1 VVPQFVT
8 FTGNAKR
15 ARGWHGHSYEP
26 KWQPAWQPARTTP
39 AAPAKTAAHA
49 SRCVSDVNHASLVR
63 HLELHM
69 HVSGFNQKKMAA
81 LLCLPSPAKLSRW
94 MGRGE
99 HQLPSAAA
107 AAAIDT
113 VVATYLDSLS

>member
-1 VVPQFVT
+1 
-8 FTGNAKR
+8 
-15 ARGWHGHSYEP
+15 
-26 KWQPAWQPARTTP
+26 
-39 AAPAKTAAHA
+39 
-49 SRCVSDVNHASLVR
+49 
-63 HLELHM
+63 
-69 HVSGFNQKKMAA
+69 
-81 LLCLPSPAKLSRW
+81 